1 MLYLVKIKN
10 TPYEETENIEIKTV
24 VKLYQTHYLPC
35 ITANVN
41 EIDEKLICKN
51 SNIVIRIPLFID
63 GIAAVGDADTI
74 REGIRN
80 FRKMETEGKI

>member
-1 MLYLVKIKN
+1 MLYLVKIN
-10 TPYEETENIEIKTV
+10 IPYGETENIEIKAV
-24 VKLYQTHYLPC
+24 VKLYQTRYLPC

-51 SNIVIRIPLFID
+51 SNIVISIPVFMD
-63 GIAAVGDADTI
+63 GIAAIGDADTI
-74 REGIRN
+74 KEGIRN

>member
-1 MLYLVKIKN
+1 MLYLVKIN
-10 TPYEETENIEIKTV
+10 TPYGETENIEIKTV
-24 VKLYQTHYLPC
+24 VKLYQTHCLPC

-41 EIDEKLICKN
+41 EIGEKLICKN
-51 SNIVIRIPLFID
+51 SNIVISIPVFID
-63 GIAAVGDADTI
+63 GIAAIGDADTI